1 MSITY
6 ITVAMLNC
14 TNETVKEQMKD
25 LNERLLQANNTAAR
39 RYLYNQMCYLWDN
52 FPILQTIYS
61 HVETAAR
68 ITDRFIKVID
78 VIITAHNRIYWMNV
92 PQFEDGVNQ
101 VYLIRLLDENYN
113 LIYSKVGTTTKAT
126 EKRMKQHL
134 RYYAKNGVA
143 YCYVDR
149 VWNCGD
155 IDPEG
160 LESEF
165 RARYIHKYKGAFR
178 KNDRFEGVTFDL
190 NEADKIAKNYLE
202 EGE

>member
-1 MSITY
+1 MCTTY
-6 ITVAMLNC
+6 LTTAMLNC
-14 TNETVKEQMKD
+14 TNDTVTNQMEN
-25 LNERLLQANNTAAR
+25 LNEKLQKASNTAAR
-39 RYLYNQMCYLWDN
+39 RYVYNQMCYFWDN
-52 FPILQTIYS
+52 FPILHAIYN
-61 HVETAAR
+61 HIETATL
-68 ITDRFIKVID
+68 ITKRFIKATE
-78 VIITAHNRIYWMNV
+78 VIITAQNRIYWMNV

-113 LIYSKVGTTTKAT
+113 VIYSKIGTTTKAT

-149 VWNCGD
+149 VWDCGD

-165 RARYIHKYKGAFR
+165 RAHYIRKYKGTFK
-178 KNDRFEGVTFDL
+178 KNDRFEGIIFDF
-190 NEADKIAKNYLE
+190 NEADKIAEKYLK